1 LDGWIVS
8 ALLLTWCLTIVLVNP
23 SGDFP
28 LNDDW
33 VYGLVVRNLVKTGH
47 FEFIS
52 PASANLFSQ
61 AYWGALFCLPFG
73 FSFEA
78 LRLSTLVIAGLGVAS
93 LYGVIRAVGGSIA
106 MATLSSLLLIFNP
119 FYLGLAN
126 TFMTDVPFTATLITT
141 LYCYAV
147 ALKENSKPHLFFTFV
162 FALAALG
169 IRQYG
174 LIFIAALSIGYIVKK
189 QFRWPAILQAFG
201 ATGFGVGLQWT
212 YQRWLESSGQAQV
225 SADPV
230 VQSYLQGIQSAFRPE
245 RLQLLY
251 IIAIYAGLF
260 TLPAL
265 IVYQKNYFVKFIKSK
280 SSQQE
285 TIFTGF
291 AAFTITAMAF
301 NRLPWLGNILTT
313 AGLGPLTLKDTYLMG
328 INYPTQG
335 RYNAIIWI
343 ALTIFGSIS
352 FPCLLLLT
360 FRSINPFLNNINNLF
375 SKASEYEKEL
385 FSPDSNTLSQG
396 GSWFPIALL
405 TSISAYTL
413 ILIMGSPFDRYL
425 LPLYP
430 LILILASLPYPNQA
444 NLNLI
449 GSPGK
454 VIILL
459 MICFYAYFGI
469 ASTHDYLSW
478 NRARWQA
485 LNNLTNVQKILPK
498 QIDGGYEFN
507 GWYLAD
513 RNYKQKD
520 QKSYWWVDDDE
531 YIVASGPLSGY
542 QEIARYPF
550 KRWLP
555 VAEKPILTLKR
566 ATSS

>member
-1 LDGWIVS
+1 
-8 ALLLTWCLTIVLVNP
+8 LLLTWCLTIVLVNP

-52 PASANLFSQ
+52 PASANLLTQ

-126 TFMTDVPFTATLITT
+126 TFMTDAPFTATLITT

-162 FALAALG
+162 FSLAALG

-189 QFRWPAILQAFG
+189 EFRWPAILQAFG
-201 ATGFGVGLQWT
+201 ATGLGVGLQWT

-251 IIAIYAGLF
+251 IIVVYAGLF

-328 INYPTQG
+328 INYPVQS
-335 RYNAIIWI
+335 RYNVIIWI

-352 FPCLLLLT
+352 FPCLLLLI
-360 FRSINPFLNNINNLF
+360 FRSINPFQNNTKKLF
-375 SKASEYEKEL
+375 VKSSESEKEVYTP
-385 FSPDSNTLSQG
+385 SINTLSPSK
-396 GSWFPIALL
+396 SWFLTALL
-405 TSISAYTL
+405 ISISAYTL